1 VANPGMLCL
10 AIGAATLVT
19 ACAAAPTARPHS
31 QPGGFVARSVASN
44 IRVGFPLQPCVATML
59 SRSPTFRE
67 TYSTIAGRHDVRVTI
82 ELVPDRTQRVRAVT
96 DVRSFA
102 GGQRV
107 AAVRL
112 YSTTDV
118 IELIAHEMEHVRE
131 QLEGT
136 NLLLLSVARAS
147 DVRRLGTRFET
158 RRGVE
163 TGLRVAN
170 EVGGA
175 ASRTCQGSLRD
186 ASLIAYS
193 F

>member
-1 VANPGMLCL
+1 MANPGMLCL
-10 AIGAATLVT
+10 AIGAATLIT
-19 ACAAAPTARPHS
+19 ACAARTATPHS
-31 QPGGFVARSVASN
+31 QPGGFVASHVASN

-59 SRSPTFRE
+59 SRSPTFRA

-112 YSTTDV
+112 YTTTDV

-147 DVRRLGTRFET
+147 DVRRLGTKFET

-163 TGLRVAN
+163 TGLRVAA
-170 EVGGA
+170 EVGDA
-175 ASRTCQGSLRD
+175 ASRTCQGSLRN
-186 ASLIAYS
+186 ATLIAYS